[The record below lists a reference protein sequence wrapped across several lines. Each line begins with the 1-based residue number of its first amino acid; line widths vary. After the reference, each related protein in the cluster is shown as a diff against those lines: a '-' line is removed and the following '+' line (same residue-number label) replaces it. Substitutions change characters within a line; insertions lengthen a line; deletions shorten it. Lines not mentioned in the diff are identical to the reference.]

1 MTKLHVDADLSTPR
15 FELQMRDAQGKIV
28 ASESIVSAEA
38 GMRCYVR
45 WSQSGFGSKYG
56 VGANVALVDRLMK
69 LDAGAV
75 YEGKGLVHQKFWKD
89 DGRAFFDQIER
100 SMREENDRRLADTE
114 QVPVDGLA
122 HDRLDWAVAD
132 AVGMTKGHA
141 GASPVWQ
148 LGVAVYGMPG
158 FMDGSLR
165 DVFSPTRDAALAGR
179 LADQEG
185 IGVQRIA
192 AGHWRAQL
200 PDGSCVGNGPD
211 SATARLRSLVK
222 VRTGE
227 MIAMPKAV
235 PVQVMENDAPTDD
248 VIAQRVA
255 AVLNHYHRADGA
267 VSCTY
272 DNGSFRVQG
281 ATLSVHPGS
290 NARERTFTL
299 LDTMTREAA
308 TAMARSY
315 PQLVQTREERA
326 AFLNGPQN
334 VEHESSFP
342 REERVAIT
350 ALRQALHAM
359 ASERPGWP
367 ASAVP
372 ADATAKWAAIEWAA
386 ARALCA
392 YEGATPESI
401 VDGMRGVSPVCI
413 LDEEAELLGEH
424 LHEHIALRKQ
434 LTQAQVEPSSA
445 GYER

>member
-1 MTKLHVDADLSTPR
+1 MTKLNMDGDLSTPR
-15 FELQMRDAQGKIV
+15 FELLMTDAQGKIV
-28 ASESIVSAEA
+28 ASEKLASADA
-38 GMRCYVR
+38 GMRNYVR
-45 WSQSGFGSKYG
+45 WSQSGFGSKLG
-56 VGANVALVDRLMK
+56 VGANVALVDRLSQ

-75 YEGKGLVHQKFWKD
+75 YEGKAIVQHKFLKD

-100 SMREENDRRLADTE
+100 SMRDENDKRLADTE
-114 QVPVDGLA
+114 MVPVDGLA

-141 GASPVWQ
+141 GASLVWQ

-192 AGHWRAQL
+192 DGYWRAQL

-211 SATARLRSLVK
+211 SVTARLRSLVK
-222 VRTGE
+222 VRAGE
-227 MIAMPKAV
+227 VVAIPKAV

-267 VSCTY
+267 VCCTY

-299 LDTMTREAA
+299 LDTMTRDAA

-326 AFLNGPQN
+326 AFFNGPIN
-334 VEHESSFP
+334 VEHESSLP
-342 REERVAIT
+342 QGHRVAIT
-350 ALRQALHAM
+350 AMRHALYAI

-367 ASAVP
+367 ASAIP

-386 ARALCA
+386 ARALCS

-401 VDGMRGVSPVCI
+401 VEGMRGVSPVCI
-413 LDEEAELLGEH
+413 LDEEADLLGEH
-424 LHEHIALRKQ
+424 LREHMALRKQ
-434 LTQAQVEPSSA
+434 LASAEAAPSSA